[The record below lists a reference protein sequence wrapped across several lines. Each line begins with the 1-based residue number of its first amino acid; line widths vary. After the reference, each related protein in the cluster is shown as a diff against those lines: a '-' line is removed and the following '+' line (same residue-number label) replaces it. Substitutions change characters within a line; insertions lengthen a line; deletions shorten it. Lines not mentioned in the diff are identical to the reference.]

1 MDSIG
6 IKHELDKDEE
16 VVIGDETPAL
26 LEIVQEGLFSRKSL
40 LVDITGIN
48 EIESVYAMPYL
59 TNKRILLWLLIISKK
74 VGPIGKWWEMP
85 IDFIRGVKFK
95 GEKDSLSG
103 IQIDYAV
110 PTVEKSF
117 GRQVL
122 GMSRGKENFTVIFYT
137 NALPIWKTNLT
148 KLLFNFKKAKLEP
161 IIEKSRLEIEKA
173 EKDIEI
179 IEKALIEGKLSESKY
194 EELKGKLENK
204 INVLKEDL
212 AKNERELKEISI

>member
-95 GEKDSLSG
+95 GEKDSLKG

-137 NALPIWKTNLT
+137 NAFSI
-148 KLLFNFKKAKLEP
+148 
-161 IIEKSRLEIEKA
+161 
-173 EKDIEI
+173 
-179 IEKALIEGKLSESKY
+179 
-194 EELKGKLENK
+194 
-204 INVLKEDL
+204 
-212 AKNERELKEISI
+212 ISISFSAFSISNLDFSIIGSSLAFLKLKSSFVRLVFQIGSALV

>member
-1 MDSIG
+1 
-6 IKHELDKDEE
+6 
-16 VVIGDETPAL
+16 
-26 LEIVQEGLFSRKSL
+26 
-40 LVDITGIN
+40 
-48 EIESVYAMPYL
+48 
-59 TNKRILLWLLIISKK
+59 
-74 VGPIGKWWEMP
+74 MP

-95 GEKDSLSG
+95 GEKDSLKG

-173 EKDIEI
+173 EKDIGI

>member
-16 VVIGDETPAL
+16 VIISDETPAL

-40 LVDITGIN
+40 LVDITGVN

-59 TNKRILLWLLIISKK
+59 TNKRILIWLLIISKK
-74 VGPIGKWWEMP
+74 IGPIGKWWEMP
-85 IDFIRGVKFK
+85 IEFIRGVKFK

-110 PTVEKSF
+110 PTIEKSL

-148 KLLFNFKKAKLEP
+148 KLLFSFKKAKLEP
-161 IIEKSRLEIEKA
+161 IIEKSRLEIEKV
-173 EKDIEI
+173 EKEIEI
-179 IEKALIEGKLSESKY
+179 IEKSLINGKLSESNY
-194 EELKGKLENK
+194 EKLKEKLENK
-204 INVLKEDL
+204 LTELKNEL
-212 AKNERELKEISI
+212 SKNERELKEISV